1 HGAPLLAGA
10 LGRWRGAWDALPRPP
25 QAPSAW
31 AVACDGLLRALG
43 WPGQRTPDSA
53 EFQTREKWHGV
64 LEELA
69 RLDPVLPPL
78 PHGEALA
85 LLRRLAGEAEFQPQG
100 AEAPVQV
107 LGVLESGGLEFDH
120 LWVLGLHEELWPPAP
135 RPNPFLPLELQRRHG
150 MPRASVARELEI
162 ARRETAR
169 LLQSAP
175 DVVFSH
181 AAWDGDRPLRPSPLI
196 RAVPWAAPDTLPPA
210 PGAAGLTLREAIGA
224 PLPAPEGL
232 EALRD
237 DAAPPVAGDGP
248 VPGGTGVFTDQAA
261 CPFRA
266 FARHRLHARA
276 PERPE
281 PGLDAAERGTLVHGV
296 LERAWRR
303 IRDHATLH
311 ALDAEALGAVLDE
324 AVEATLAH
332 FAESHRDRLG
342 PRLRALE
349 RRRLLGLAR
358 DWMALERERAPFAVE
373 LMEDPQPLEI
383 GGISVRGRVDRID
396 RLADGARVLIDYKTG
411 DTRLSAWWGERPDEP
426 QLPLYAASGG
436 LPLAGVAFAQVRR
449 QELTFRGVADD
460 PARFPRAERFDKVRL
475 PPGTAPYA
483 SWAAV
488 VEHWRAALE
497 RLAAA

>member
-1 HGAPLLAGA
+1 
-10 LGRWRGAWDALPRPP
+10 
-25 QAPSAW
+25 
-31 AVACDGLLRALG
+31 
-43 WPGQRTPDSA
+43 
-53 EFQTREKWHGV
+53 
-64 LEELA
+64 
-69 RLDPVLPPL
+69 
-78 PHGEALA
+78 
-85 LLRRLAGEAEFQPQG
+85 
-100 AEAPVQV
+100 
-107 LGVLESGGLEFDH
+107 
-120 LWVLGLHEELWPPAP
+120 
-135 RPNPFLPLELQRRHG
+135 
-150 MPRASVARELEI
+150 
-162 ARRETAR
+162 
-169 LLQSAP
+169 
-175 DVVFSH
+175 
-181 AAWDGDRPLRPSPLI
+181 
-196 RAVPWAAPDTLPPA
+196 
-210 PGAAGLTLREAIGA
+210 
-224 PLPAPEGL
+224 
-232 EALRD
+232 
-237 DAAPPVAGDGP
+237 
-248 VPGGTGVFTDQAA
+248 
-261 CPFRA
+261 
-266 FARHRLHARA
+266 
-276 PERPE
+276 
-281 PGLDAAERGTLVHGV
+281 V

-358 DWMALERERAPFAVE
+358 DWLALERERAPFAVE
-373 LMEDPQPLEI
+373 LMEEPQPLEI

-411 DTRLSAWWGERPDEP
+411 ATRLSAWWGERPDEP

-497 RLAAA
+497 RLAAAFRAGDARVDPKRGDTCAWCDLPGLCRIAEVRGTLGAAAAADPDGAGEERGGEERSDA